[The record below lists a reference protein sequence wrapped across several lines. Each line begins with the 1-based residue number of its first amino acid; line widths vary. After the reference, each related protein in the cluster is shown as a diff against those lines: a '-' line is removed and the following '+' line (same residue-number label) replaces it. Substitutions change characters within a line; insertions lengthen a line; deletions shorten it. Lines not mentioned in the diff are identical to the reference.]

1 MRVNMSWL
9 KEFIDLKDINYQELA
24 NKMLLIGNEYDDIT
38 KISDSSN
45 LVVGY
50 VIERINHPYSDHL
63 NLCQV
68 DIGDGEVKEIICGAA
83 NVDKGQK
90 VIVAKVG
97 ATLPN
102 GVEIGKAKIRGIES
116 NGMICSLEELG
127 IELKYIP
134 ERSRGGIHV
143 LEDDASIG
151 MDALEYLHYNDMV
164 INFDITANRS
174 DLLSMLGMAYEI
186 GAILKEKVKLP
197 TMVLKEENEEAKD
210 NLAVEIKT
218 DYAPVYLTRIIKD
231 LVIKE
236 SPNFIKARLM
246 SAGIRSINNVV
257 DISNY
262 IMLEYG
268 QPLHFFDYDKLGS
281 KIVVRMANEG
291 EAIKTLDNK
300 ERTLTKDDIVI
311 ATPKE
316 AVGIAGVMGGHNTE
330 VTNDTNSIV
339 IESAVFDPSHIQAT
353 SKKILRS
360 EASMRFAKGIDPNRA
375 ELALNR
381 AAYLLQKYASGKVL
395 KGIIGYN
402 NGNQEP
408 IIIDIA
414 LTKINRVLGI
424 ELKDED
430 VKDVFERLDFEYQ
443 YQNDVFKVTVPT
455 RRLDIKIEEDLIEEI
470 GRIYGYDQIPGI
482 LPITKIKKGNIG
494 HQNDILKK
502 LRKRLEGLGLTEVR
516 TYSLINENN
525 INKWTNDQFEAIKIK
540 SPMSEEHMFLRYS
553 IIPSLMDVANYNAA
567 RSINDIMIYEIG
579 TSYYKK
585 EENYIEEPK
594 LAILMLG
601 TYATHGWQNKGI
613 VADFYVLKGILTNI
627 MTYFGLIDQLEI
639 KTGSDIKE
647 MHPQRKASIY
657 INNEL
662 IGNMGA
668 VHPGISDLP
677 IYLLEISLTRIL
689 KQEIKKIRYEPVS
702 VYPVISKDLAWIFNK
717 DVETELITKTIKKT
731 GGELLQQ
738 IEVFDVYEGPSI
750 GENNKSIA
758 YTLTFI
764 DKTKT
769 LTEEIVNEIV
779 NDIVKT
785 IETELNGSLRDS

>member
-9 KEFIDLKDINYQELA
+9 KEFINLKDTNYQELA

-50 VIERINHPYSDHL
+50 VTERTNHPYSDHL

-90 VIVAKVG
+90 VIVAKMG

-102 GVEIGKAKIRGIES
+102 GVKIGKAKIRGVES

-143 LEDDASIG
+143 LEDDAPIG

-553 IIPSLMDVANYNAA
+553 IIPSLMDVANYNTA

-717 DVETELITKTIKKT
+717 DVETELITKTIKKV